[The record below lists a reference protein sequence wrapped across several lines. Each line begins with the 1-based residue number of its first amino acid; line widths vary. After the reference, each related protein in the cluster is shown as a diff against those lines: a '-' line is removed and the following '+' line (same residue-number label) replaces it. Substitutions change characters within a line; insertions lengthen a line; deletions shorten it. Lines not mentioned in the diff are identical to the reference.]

1 MVVDSKQKTM
11 TALNYEK
18 DDTIIEITN
27 NKKIDNYHD
36 IIINRIYFW
45 KSKKLSR
52 LKKNEKKTYVSK
64 NKLCKLISNY
74 L

>member
-1 MVVDSKQKTM
+1 M

-36 IIINRIYFW
+36 IIMNRNYFW

-52 LKKNEKKTYVSK
+52 LKKKKKKRMFPKINSV
-64 NKLCKLISNY
+64 N
-74 L
+74 

>member
-36 IIINRIYFW
+36 IIMNRIYFW

-52 LKKNEKKTYVSK
+52 LKKKKK
-64 NKLCKLISNY
+64 NRIFPKINSVN
-74 L
+74 

>member
-1 MVVDSKQKTM
+1 M

-36 IIINRIYFW
+36 IIMNRIYFW

-52 LKKNEKKTYVSK
+52 LKKKRKKNVCFQK
-64 NKLCKLISNY
+64 
-74 L
+74 

>member
-1 MVVDSKQKTM
+1 M

-36 IIINRIYFW
+36 IIMNRIYFW

-52 LKKNEKKTYVSK
+52 LKKKKKKRMFPKINSV
-64 NKLCKLISNY
+64 N
-74 L
+74 

>member
-1 MVVDSKQKTM
+1 M

-36 IIINRIYFW
+36 IIMNRNYFW

-52 LKKNEKKTYVSK
+52 LKKKKKIVCFQK
-64 NKLCKLISNY
+64 
-74 L
+74 

>member
-36 IIINRIYFW
+36 IIMNRIYFW

-52 LKKNEKKTYVSK
+52 LKKKKKKRMFSK
-64 NKLCKLISNY
+64 INSVN
-74 L
+74 

>member
-1 MVVDSKQKTM
+1 M

-36 IIINRIYFW
+36 IIMNRIYFW

-52 LKKNEKKTYVSK
+52 LKKKEKKTYVFK

>member
-36 IIINRIYFW
+36 IIMNRIYFW

-52 LKKNEKKTYVSK
+52 LKKKKK
-64 NKLCKLISNY
+64 NRMFPKINSVN
-74 L
+74 

>member
-1 MVVDSKQKTM
+1 M

-36 IIINRIYFW
+36 IIMNKIYFW

-52 LKKNEKKTYVSK
+52 LKKKEKKSYVSK
-64 NKLCKLISNY
+64 NKFCKLISNY

>member
-36 IIINRIYFW
+36 IIMNRIYFW
-45 KSKKLSR
+45 KSKKLVLALSTST
-52 LKKNEKKTYVSK
+52 KQYVLVQK
-64 NKLCKLISNY
+64 AY
-74 L
+74 LVLY